1 MIFKKAA
8 EQPVCYRGPIYVI
21 KQNVTKISQTVVE
34 IWRFT
39 HTHTHNRLM
48 AFVRDNPG
56 RPVPEETCTRS
67 HPSWSTYFLYHLSH
81 LCSLKCH
88 QVFFPYRLGL
98 TSLQH
103 AASHT
108 TTIQPSCHNQRHIL
122 IGKQWYQLLACMSSI
137 SICCRILYSKILSTT
152 FIACSNNLIP
162 LYDPH
167 SIGLPLPL

>member
-1 MIFKKAA
+1 MSSSKMSPKL
-8 EQPVCYRGPIYVI
+8 V
-21 KQNVTKISQTVVE
+21 KQL
-34 IWRFT
+34 WRYGDLHT

-108 TTIQPSCHNQRHIL
+108 TTIQPSSHNQRHIL
-122 IGKQWYQLLACMSSI
+122 IGKQWYQLPELIPTNSNSGLHHCISI
-137 SICCRILYSKILSTT
+137 SIHTQHVT
-152 FIACSNNLIP
+152 
-162 LYDPH
+162 
-167 SIGLPLPL
+167 